1 LTAAGDSDADSGA
14 DGGCILGRK
23 FSTESLVG
31 FIDSVKE
38 RFGVEPVCHVLSQFV
53 CQIAPS
59 TYYAFKTRPRSA
71 RSVRDEQVAEVVKQV
86 FFDETKGRGVAGARK
101 VWKQLAR
108 ENVLVDGSPVARC
121 TVERIMRELG
131 LRGAHRGGVGVYVT
145 TRPDAGADPA
155 CRPPDLVARDFTA
168 AAPNRLWVV
177 DFTYIDTAAG
187 HVFTAFVQDVFSRR
201 IVGWATSAYHATEL
215 PLAALE
221 MALWTRDRPGQDLTG
236 LVHHSDAGSEYTAIT
251 YRKSLAEAGAL
262 ASIGTVGDSYDNAM
276 AESVIGLYKTECI
289 GKEGP
294 WTGVDDVEL
303 ATSAWI
309 HYYNTHRLHSSIG
322 YVPPIE
328 YEAEYF
334 KRPAQQEPTNRHQEH
349 QTTG

>member
-1 LTAAGDSDADSGA
+1 
-14 DGGCILGRK
+14 
-23 FSTESLVG
+23 LVG

-38 RFGVEPVCHVLSQFV
+38 RFGVEPVCHVLTQFV
-53 CQIAPS
+53 CKIAPS

-71 RSVRDEQVAEVVKQV
+71 RSIRDEQVAAVVEAV
-86 FFDETKGRGVAGARK
+86 YFDEHKGRGVAGARK

-108 ENVLVDGSPVARC
+108 EDVLVGGAPVARC
-121 TVERIMRELG
+121 TVERIMRERG
-131 LRGAHRGGVGVYVT
+131 LRGVHRAGDAFYVT
-145 TRPDAGADPA
+145 TRPDRGADPA
-155 CRPPDLVARDFTA
+155 ARPPDLVGRDFTA

-177 DFTYIDTAAG
+177 DFTYVDTAAG

-201 IVGWATSAYHATEL
+201 IVGWATSAHHVTEL

-221 MALWTRDRPGQDLTG
+221 MALWTRDRTGQDTTG
-236 LVHHSDAGSEYTAIT
+236 VVHHSDAGSEYTAIA
-251 YRKSLAEAGAL
+251 YRKALKDAAAL

-289 GKEGP
+289 NKEGP

-303 ATSAWI
+303 ATSGWV

-328 YEAEYF
+328 YETAYHRSPHGRRNAEDINP
-334 KRPAQQEPTNRHQEH
+334 RQTQHTN
-349 QTTG
+349 